1 MMPMVPQEVPVAK
14 PMAQPM
20 RKITAGRNTFRSPA
34 PAMAFFTNTAEYIPK
49 RVKEHR
55 VHAKVRMR
63 MGAII
68 WIKPCGT
75 DSIDFSKE
83 MAPRSQKYTTV
94 NSIPIRPPKASA
106 MPEEELEKAPTKS
119 WKYSLSPS

>member
-1 MMPMVPQEVPVAK
+1 
-14 PMAQPM
+14 
-20 RKITAGRNTFRSPA
+20 
-34 PAMAFFTNTAEYIPK
+34 
-49 RVKEHR
+49 
-55 VHAKVRMR
+55 
-63 MGAII
+63 
-68 WIKPCGT
+68 
-75 DSIDFSKE
+75 

>member
-1 MMPMVPQEVPVAK
+1 MPMVPQEVPVAK

-34 PAMAFFTNTAEYIPK
+34 PAMAFLTNTAEYIPK
-49 RVKEHR
+49 RVKEHSPCKGQNEDGGD
-55 VHAKVRMR
+55 HLDKA
-63 MGAII
+63 
-68 WIKPCGT
+68 CGT